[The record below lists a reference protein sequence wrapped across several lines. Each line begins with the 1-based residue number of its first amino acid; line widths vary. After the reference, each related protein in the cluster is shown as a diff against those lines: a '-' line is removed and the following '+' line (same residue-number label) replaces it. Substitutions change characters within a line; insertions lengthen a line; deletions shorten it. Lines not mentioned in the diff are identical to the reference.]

1 MGGPPGP
8 SCFVS
13 DDPACALHIFAIC
26 YNKRACGDQHLLIG
40 ADRLRSACG
49 RPFHTFDGYPITPSV
64 AGRAALILDGI
75 NQAHPFQDGN
85 KRTSWMCMIYF
96 LARSGFSLDYESDE
110 TAENFVLGLVNH
122 SITTEQ
128 ATEWIASRLVARP

>member
-1 MGGPPGP
+1 MGRPPGP

-13 DDPACALHIFAIC
+13 DDPAWALHIFAIC

-75 NQAHPFQDGN
+75 NQATPS
-85 KRTSWMCMIYF
+85 KM
-96 LARSGFSLDYESDE
+96 E
-110 TAENFVLGLVNH
+110 TNAHLGC
-122 SITTEQ
+122 
-128 ATEWIASRLVARP
+128 A